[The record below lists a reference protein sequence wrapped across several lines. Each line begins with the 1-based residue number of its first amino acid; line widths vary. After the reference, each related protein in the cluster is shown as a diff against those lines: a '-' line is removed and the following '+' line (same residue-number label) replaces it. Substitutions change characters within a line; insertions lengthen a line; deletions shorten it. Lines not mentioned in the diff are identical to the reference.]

1 MSAQTGNQIHVHTL
15 DEIFTD
21 IENCDLVS
29 PTITA
34 IRTLNAVATIANEST
49 NLREFAERLTS
60 QTDAIL
66 ARAEAKLRK
75 PTP

>member
-1 MSAQTGNQIHVHTL
+1 MSAQTGNPQHVHTL

-29 PTITA
+29 PTVA
-34 IRTLNAVATIANEST
+34 VVRTLNAVAMMASGST
-49 NLREFAERLTS
+49 TLVQFAERLTNE
-60 QTDAIL
+60 TNAVL